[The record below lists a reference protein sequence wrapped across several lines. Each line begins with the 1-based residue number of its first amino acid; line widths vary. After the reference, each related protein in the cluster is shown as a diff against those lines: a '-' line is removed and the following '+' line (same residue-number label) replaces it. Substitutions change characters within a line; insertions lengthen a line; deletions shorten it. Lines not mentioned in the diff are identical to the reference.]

1 MRYVHKNYK
10 YRVSILLFCS
20 QEYLSLCDSV
30 GMTSNITFGTIYTF
44 MEIPGPARGPR
55 SANLSGEPGPGAQVS
70 LKTQDL
76 EKCKP
81 EQIEQAAQE

>member
-1 MRYVHKNYK
+1 MHKNYK

-55 SANLSGEPGPGAQVS
+55 SANLSGESGPGVS
-70 LKTQDL
+70 EDSRSG
-76 EKCKP
+76 EM
-81 EQIEQAAQE
+81 